1 MLRPPRSPERGSPV
15 SRFSFERGGA
25 AVVIFRAVACR
36 IGLAAAILLAAFP
49 VAYAQEGA
57 QREALLKAA
66 FLYNFAKFTEWP
78 KERPDADSGPVL
90 FCIGQNSRLKAAID
104 ELQGK
109 LVGSRPVRTVVLTE
123 GVNPMTCHVLFID
136 DSVPARVRQL
146 AESDLHGVLTVSDL
160 PNFARTG
167 GNIGLFFADNQLRFQ
182 INLDTA
188 RRSGIAFSSKLL
200 RLADVIGQQSSLPT
214 RFAAALRLV
223 IDWM

>member
-1 MLRPPRSPERGSPV
+1 
-15 SRFSFERGGA
+15 
-25 AVVIFRAVACR
+25 VIFRVVAHR
-36 IGLAAAILLAAFP
+36 VWFAAAISLAAVP
-49 VAYAQEGA
+49 AAHAQEGG
-57 QREALLKAA
+57 QREALLKVA

-90 FCIGQNSRLKAAID
+90 FCIGPSSRLKPAID

-123 GVNPMTCHVLFID
+123 SVNPMTCHVLFID

-146 AESDLHGVLTVSDL
+146 AESNLHGVLTVSDL
-160 PNFARTG
+160 PNFARAG

-200 RLADVIGQQSSLPT
+200 RLADVIGQQSSLPN
-214 RFAAALRLV
+214 RFAAALGLV

>member
-1 MLRPPRSPERGSPV
+1 
-15 SRFSFERGGA
+15 
-25 AVVIFRAVACR
+25 VIFRVVARRVC
-36 IGLAAAILLAAFP
+36 LAAAIWLAALP
-49 VAYAQEGA
+49 AAHAQESA

-109 LVGSRPVRTVVLTE
+109 LVGSRPVRSVVLSDS
-123 GVNPMTCHVLFID
+123 VNPMTCHVLFID
-136 DSVPARVRQL
+136 DSIPARVRQL

-167 GNIGLFFADNQLRFQ
+167 GNIGFFFADNQLRFQ

-188 RRSGIAFSSKLL
+188 RRSGIGFSSKLL
-200 RLADVIGQQSSLPT
+200 RLAVVIGQRSSLPS
-214 RFAAALRLV
+214 RLAAALNGLIAR
-223 IDWM
+223 M

>member
-15 SRFSFERGGA
+15 SRFSFERAGA
-25 AVVIFRAVACR
+25 AVVMFRVVASR
-36 IGLAAAILLAAFP
+36 VWLAAAISLAAFP
-49 VAYAQEGA
+49 AAHAQEGA

-66 FLYNFAKFTEWP
+66 F
-78 KERPDADSGPVL
+78 
-90 FCIGQNSRLKAAID
+90 QAAID

-109 LVGSRPVRTVVLTE
+109 LVGSRPVRSVVLAE